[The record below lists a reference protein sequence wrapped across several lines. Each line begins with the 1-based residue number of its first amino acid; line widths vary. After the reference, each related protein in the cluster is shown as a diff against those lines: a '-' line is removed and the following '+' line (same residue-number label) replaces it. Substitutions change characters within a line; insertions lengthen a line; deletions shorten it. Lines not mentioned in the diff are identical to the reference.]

1 MLDDSDHQ
9 HKSVKCNSVTL
20 FTNLRNAVT
29 ILVGLKKHLYTLTTP
44 YRPLQIKD
52 FEKMQDLLTAL
63 AEALVLVFS
72 AVFLLD
78 LAIVLNNCWIAS
90 AHTPQLQAPAAK
102 PHLQPEKRAIAKVL
116 PDPWM
121 LPIDEVAETSITQRC
136 SPNKSKPL
144 LLLPQSD
151 VVVASSLTTIAE
163 STLEELFLSIDI
175 DKLQIRLARKI
186 AKALGIAQK
195 VNKKDQPISWLRAQI
210 KAKLQQPQELPTTAI
225 LAVRELLAS

>member
-1 MLDDSDHQ
+1 
-9 HKSVKCNSVTL
+9 
-20 FTNLRNAVT
+20 
-29 ILVGLKKHLYTLTTP
+29 
-44 YRPLQIKD
+44 
-52 FEKMQDLLTAL
+52 MQDLLTAL
-63 AEALVLVFS
+63 AEAIVLVFS

-78 LAIVLNNCWIAS
+78 LAIALNNYWIAS
-90 AHTPQLQAPAAK
+90 AHAPQIQAPAAK
-102 PHLQPEKRAIAKVL
+102 PHLQPEKRDFAKVL

-121 LPIDEVAETSITQRC
+121 LPIDEVAETSITQSC
-136 SPNKSKPL
+136 SPNKLKPL

-163 STLEELFLSIDI
+163 PTLDVFFSSINI
-175 DKLQIRLARKI
+175 DKLQLKLARKI

-225 LAVRELLAS
+225 LAIRELLAS